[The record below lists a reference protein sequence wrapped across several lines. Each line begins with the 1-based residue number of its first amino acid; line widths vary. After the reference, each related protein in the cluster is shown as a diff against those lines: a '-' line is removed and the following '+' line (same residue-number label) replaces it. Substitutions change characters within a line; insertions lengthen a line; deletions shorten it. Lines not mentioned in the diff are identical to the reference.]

1 MAQHASCTM
10 REKTGEGKR
19 LRYDVFANEARSK
32 LIDHT
37 GYENVFCEACP
48 RVVCEICKGAVTHMQ
63 TVSKFRVSVRF
74 RVGCCDAHA
83 DSFKV

>member
-1 MAQHASCTM
+1 MYSRMKQ
-10 REKTGEGKR
+10 
-19 LRYDVFANEARSK
+19 EAK

-48 RVVCEICKGAVTHMQ
+48 RVVCEISKGAVTHVQ

-74 RVGCCDAHA
+74 RVGCCDARA
-83 DSFKV
+83 DSHTNLRVWGLVFWV